1 METCLSVLV
10 LKTVCSETDV
20 TLPTK
25 GPHCCLA
32 ECTYWKTQLSYT
44 QRLSYVSHGN
54 FRAYTDLV
62 NNLIQYLD
70 TIGYISH
77 LRLIHLG

>member
-1 METCLSVLV
+1 MFRDGRDHFN
-10 LKTVCSETDV
+10 K
-20 TLPTK
+20 K

-44 QRLSYVSHGN
+44 ERRSYVSHGN
-54 FRAYTDLV
+54 FRAFTNLV

-70 TIGYISH
+70 NMGYISC
-77 LRLIHLG
+77 LGLIHLG